1 MSETD
6 SLVEGSGN
14 DTALSVTDGAA
25 AIESLL
31 SDVPETDSVESEES
45 QHEGQDSQ
53 QDVSQ
58 DADDA
63 GDDGLEFD
71 DETEAQETDAP
82 EEPKFKAGQF
92 AADDAKVT
100 LSDGTTISVAELKS
114 GFMFQRVFTEKTTA
128 LSGEKKAFE
137 TERNQ
142 FAETKNQIEQQRNV
156 ILTLANELMPKEPPR
171 PDDPNDPVAYL
182 EYRIAKDAYDEKM
195 GKLQYLWNST
205 QENQRQQQQQV
216 TGQQV
221 QEFKNALQTEQQ
233 KLVTAIPEL
242 KDPERRKK
250 FRNEAVVVGAK
261 AYNLTEAEID
271 GLVDHRFVLVL
282 RDAIAYRQAREKFL
296 AKKNAVAPPANQIV
310 QQPRI
315 QQRQRMAQTPQARD
329 QVNADD
335 RLRKTGSINDAA
347 KALMQFV

>member
-1 MSETD
+1 MSEPD
-6 SLVEGSGN
+6 LPEQGPGD
-14 DTALSVTDGAA
+14 DTALSVNDGAA

-31 SDVPETDSVESEES
+31 SDDLVTDPVSEDES
-45 QHEGQDSQ
+45 QNEGQDSQ
-53 QDVSQ
+53 TATEATADVE
-58 DADDA
+58 DD
-63 GDDGLEFD
+63 DDGLDLEGL
-71 DETEAQETDAP
+71 DEGASEAGPDADQDG
-82 EEPKFKAGQF
+82 EKF
-92 AADDAKVT
+92 ADQTAKVK
-100 LSDGTTISVAELKS
+100 LPDGRVTTVAELARNTW
-114 GFMFQRVFTEKTTA
+114 FQKDYTEKSTA

-137 TERNQ
+137 AERGQ

-216 TGQQV
+216 TEQQV
-221 QEFKNALQTEQQ
+221 QEFKNALQTEQE

-242 KDPERRKK
+242 KDPVQRMK
-250 FRNEAVVVGAK
+250 FRDEAVAIGSK
-261 AYNLTEAEID
+261 AYNLTQAEID

-296 AKKNAVAPPANQIV
+296 AKKNAVAAPVNQPV

-315 QQRQRMAQTPQARD
+315 QPRQRMAQTTQARD
-329 QVNADD
+329 QLSAGD
-335 RLRKTGSINDAA
+335 RLRKTGSIDDAA
-347 KALMQFV
+347 KALMNFV